1 MKNKK
6 KILCW
11 GAGGYL
17 YQLFNSFPFMKN
29 FVSYIVDTDKS
40 KWGLSFIDN
49 NIKIVSP
56 SSINLIDY
64 KLIIISS
71 SMFIDSIEK
80 ELLIRKFKGRI
91 ASINPKT
98 FVKNIS

>member
-1 MKNKK
+1 
-6 KILCW
+6 
-11 GAGGYL
+11 
-17 YQLFNSFPFMKN
+17 MKN

-56 SSINLIDY
+56 NSINLIDY